1 MSIAR
6 NLFGAALAS
15 LALVPPVL
23 ANGYRFVRIDVPDS
37 VSTEPTGINA
47 RGSIV
52 GKYVDAD
59 GEPHGFLYENG
70 EFTSID
76 VPGALMTLA
85 ARAINARGDI
95 FGSFHDRNDVQR
107 VYVLSNG
114 RFDKIAHPGAIATS
128 AGGINNAGDIT
139 GQWWNQN
146 DKSRGFIRRNG
157 RFYNVMGPEGT
168 GDVLVRMAQDNGR
181 VLVGHYVS
189 EVDGGT
195 RGFIRHASGEYE
207 IIERPDFAIQCIG
220 LRWINQRGD
229 IVGSYAR
236 LDSSETCHPP
246 FKEEHAFVLR
256 NGEYTIIDFPGAHST
271 QPFAIN
277 DDGVIVGRY
286 TAGDGRVRG
295 FKALP
300 RP

>member
-1 MSIAR
+1 MSMIR
-6 NLFGAALAS
+6 NLSLGALSS
-15 LALVPPVL
+15 LALVTPVL
-23 ANGYRFVRIDVPDS
+23 AEGYRFVRIDVPDA
-37 VSTEPTGINA
+37 VSTEPMGINA
-47 RGSIV
+47 RGAIV
-52 GKYVDAD
+52 GKHVDAD
-59 GEPHGFLYENG
+59 GVPHGFLYANG

-76 VPGALMTLA
+76 VPGALMTLG
-85 ARAINARGDI
+85 ARAINAQGDI
-95 FGSFHDRNDVQR
+95 FGSFHDRHDVQH

-114 RFDKIAHPGAIATS
+114 RFTKIAHPGAIATA

-146 DKSRGFIRRNG
+146 DRSRGYIQRDG

-168 GDVLVRMAQDNGR
+168 GNVHVRMAQDNGR
-181 VLVGHYVS
+181 VMVGHFVS
-189 EVDGGT
+189 EVDGAS

-207 IIERPDFAIQCIG
+207 VIEHPDLTVQCIG

-229 IVGSYAR
+229 MVGAFAR
-236 LDSSETCHPP
+236 INSPDQCHPP
-246 FKEEHAFVLR
+246 FEEEHAFLLR
-256 NGEYTIIDFPGAHST
+256 NGEYTIIDFPGAPST

-286 TAGDGRVRG
+286 TGQDGRIHG
-295 FKALP
+295 FKATP

>member
-1 MSIAR
+1 MPTMRRLFISAIAMLASISP
-6 NLFGAALAS
+6 ALAE
-15 LALVPPVL
+15 
-23 ANGYRFVRIDVPDS
+23 GYRYVRIDFPDA
-37 VSTEPTGINA
+37 VSTEPMGINA
-47 RGSIV
+47 RGAIV
-52 GKYVDAD
+52 GRYVDAD
-59 GEPHGFLYENG
+59 GVPHGFLYENG

-76 VPGALMTLA
+76 VPGALMTLG

-114 RFDKIAHPGAIATS
+114 RFDRIAHPDAIATA

-146 DKSRGFIRRNG
+146 DRSRGYIRRDG

-168 GDVLVRMAQDNGR
+168 GDVHVRMAQDNGR
-181 VLVGHYVS
+181 VLVGHYIS
-189 EVDGGT
+189 EIDGGT
-195 RGFIRHASGEYE
+195 RGFIRHGSGEYE
-207 IIERPDFAIQCIG
+207 IIEHPDLAIQCIG

-229 IVGSYAR
+229 IVGSFAH
-236 LDSSETCHPP
+236 LEPSEICHPP
-246 FKEEHAFVLR
+246 FREEHAFVLR
-256 NGEYTIIDFPGAHST
+256 NGEYTSIDFPGAHST

-286 TAGDGRVRG
+286 TGADDRVRG
-295 FKALP
+295 FKAIP